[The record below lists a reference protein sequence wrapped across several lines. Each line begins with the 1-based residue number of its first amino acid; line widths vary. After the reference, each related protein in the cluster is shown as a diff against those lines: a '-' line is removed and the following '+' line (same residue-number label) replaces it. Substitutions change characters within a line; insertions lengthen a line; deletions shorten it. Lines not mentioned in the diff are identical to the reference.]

1 MFFLCFTTLRSPN
14 SVWPVPVVSQL
25 SLTRSKAKQT
35 YEIYPLPYF
44 QLITKQGEGIVG
56 GDFCALYFETNIYLY
71 FRYKQAATARGEKT
85 PLMDKLIFKVKQ
97 FSKTEFL

>member
-1 MFFLCFTTLRSPN
+1 M
-14 SVWPVPVVSQL
+14 SQL

-97 FSKTEFL
+97 FLKLNFYKKSWVLLISVVDFLF